1 VRQGGRNDRVVRAVY
16 LDELDHLLDRD
27 RWPEER
33 KGIRV
38 AGIHT
43 LLKTGSP
50 LLWRQLVIAGTMA
63 DPLTEAGLSAR
74 HADCI
79 RPSDLHSAYH
89 GSPSVISRSSLRRT
103 ALRCRGVRRRGAGQ
117 VWDMLQPIERVFEAA

>member
-1 VRQGGRNDRVVRAVY
+1 M
-16 LDELDHLLDRD
+16 DELDHLLDRD

-63 DPLTEAGLSAR
+63 DPLTEAGLTAR

-79 RPSDLHSAYH
+79 RPSDLHSAHH
-89 GSPSVISRSSLRRT
+89 GSPSVISRSS
-103 ALRCRGVRRRGAGQ
+103 A
-117 VWDMLQPIERVFEAA
+117 IEAARSRFSAAYRIAVPGSAT